1 MQVSWSL
8 CRLFAFLSLK
18 PYVLPGA
25 TWRVRSELSPA
36 VPNVTTLN
44 SALSWR
50 SIVCLLLSQFPL
62 SADDTARPERNAA
75 NRQRLQVTLH
85 TLTFVN
91 QKHAA
96 ARDDVP
102 KRQMLGRTRWRTT
115 MLLIVV
121 AAVVKAVAVLSWS
134 QQINQLQRPHKLNEI
149 YSDEW

>member
-1 MQVSWSL
+1 MQ
-8 CRLFAFLSLK
+8 
-18 PYVLPGA
+18 
-25 TWRVRSELSPA
+25 
-36 VPNVTTLN
+36 
-44 SALSWR
+44 
-50 SIVCLLLSQFPL
+50 Q
-62 SADDTARPERNAA
+62 A

-91 QKHAA
+91 QKHAAAA

-134 QQINQLQRPHKLNEI
+134 QQLNQLQRPHKLNEI
-149 YSDEW
+149 YSDEQ